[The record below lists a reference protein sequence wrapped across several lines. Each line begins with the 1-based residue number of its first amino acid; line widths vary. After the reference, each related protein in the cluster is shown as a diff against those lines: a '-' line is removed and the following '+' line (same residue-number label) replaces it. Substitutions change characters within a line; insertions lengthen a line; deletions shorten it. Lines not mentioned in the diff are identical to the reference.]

1 MSVLDE
7 PVRYTV
13 STDSRLW
20 RDWGLVY
27 IICIGIDT
35 MILSELPVWAV
46 CIYRVAILLEWLMY
60 LLIYDPLTAV
70 DSRSKLK
77 LVVR

>member
-35 MILSELPVWAV
+35 MILSELT
-46 CIYRVAILLEWLMY
+46 I
-60 LLIYDPLTAV
+60 
-70 DSRSKLK
+70 
-77 LVVR
+77 